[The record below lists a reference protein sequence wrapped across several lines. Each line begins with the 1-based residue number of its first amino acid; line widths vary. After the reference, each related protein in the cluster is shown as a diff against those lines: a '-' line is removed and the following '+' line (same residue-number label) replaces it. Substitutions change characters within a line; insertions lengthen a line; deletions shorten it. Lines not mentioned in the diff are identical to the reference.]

1 MLIQPLDRSRS
12 TRLTVMKGNGS
23 AQIVVGVDVGGSKKG
38 FHAVALQDG
47 HWSRRVSLT
56 LSDNS

>member
-1 MLIQPLDRSRS
+1 MLIQPLNRFHS

-23 AQIVVGVDVGGSKKG
+23 AQIVVGVDVGGPQKG

-47 HWSRRVSLT
+47 HYRTRLNDQQRT
-56 LSDNS
+56 